1 MKQRDLVGQRNEDV
15 AVKENMVVSFVWQG
29 SLTRGGI
36 ILLCVF
42 LEPISIDTLLWR
54 IHGWK
59 CKIIPP
65 SWISWSSAPFTT
77 YSQIVIT
84 KLLPAISMI
93 THPLAS
99 STDRFFVHPVFP
111 WSWCDSTSTFD
122 TFSYHRF
129 NLNLMFKELDVHFGK
144 NLLPPNAIRILSFS
158 LSRVRRRKYYSFS
171 MNCKFHLI
179 RYK

>member
-1 MKQRDLVGQRNEDV
+1 MKQRDLVDQRNEDV
-15 AVKENMVVSFVWQG
+15 AEKENMAVSFVWQG

-42 LEPISIDTLLWR
+42 LEPISIDTLLWWT
-54 IHGWK
+54 HGWK

-65 SWISWSSAPFTT
+65 SWTSWSPAPFTT

-84 KLLPAISMI
+84 KLLPGISMI
-93 THPLAS
+93 IHPPAG
-99 STDRFFVHPVFP
+99 STDRFFVHPVFL

-144 NLLPPNAIRILSFS
+144 NLLPAHAIRILSFS
-158 LSRVRRRKYYSFS
+158 LTRVRPRKCYSSS

-179 RYK
+179 YYK